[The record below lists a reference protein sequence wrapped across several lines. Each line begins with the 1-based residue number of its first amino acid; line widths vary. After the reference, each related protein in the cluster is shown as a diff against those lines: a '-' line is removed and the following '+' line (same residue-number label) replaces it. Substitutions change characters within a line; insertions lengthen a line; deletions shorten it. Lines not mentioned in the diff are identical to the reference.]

1 MIYMVSPF
9 NLIFACFIPPIYF
22 DRVPQAR
29 LGYNESQYKNT
40 DGGAAFDT
48 ITGDA
53 AALNWCPTKWM
64 EWLLKICLRV
74 FIDNLFGVSW

>member
-9 NLIFACFIPPIYF
+9 NFIFACFIPNFYF
-22 DRVPQAR
+22 DLVPQAR

-53 AALNWCPTKWM
+53 AALN
-64 EWLLKICLRV
+64 
-74 FIDNLFGVSW
+74 